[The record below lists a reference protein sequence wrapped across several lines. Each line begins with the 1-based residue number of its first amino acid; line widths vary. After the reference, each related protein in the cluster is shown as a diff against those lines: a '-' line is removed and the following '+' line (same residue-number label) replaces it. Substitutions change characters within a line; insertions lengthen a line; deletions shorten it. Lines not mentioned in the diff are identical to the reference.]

1 MMLLFLPRCLCTAL
15 ACVLLQVALLALPER
30 DGRSDGYLCREQEG
44 ELKYMAAF
52 RDSARAVEWCL
63 LVQVR
68 AAPVICHMFAAID
81 TVARASAALG
91 LAQVVPASAGEGGRQ
106 VARQSLRR
114 FGSSA

>member
-1 MMLLFLPRCLCTAL
+1 LLARLLW
-15 ACVLLQVALLALPER
+15 LQVALLALPER

-68 AAPVICHMFAAID
+68 QLKWMP
-81 TVARASAALG
+81 TS
-91 LAQVVPASAGEGGRQ
+91 
-106 VARQSLRR
+106 
-114 FGSSA
+114 